1 MGSIQNSAAEDTDA
15 SNLKRPAGS
24 YILFTKNEIELMKSG
39 GHVQKISK
47 DVRTAITEKW
57 KSLPE
62 DAKLVFKREAKK
74 NSEKYRIKKANIKK
88 EPHKVALK
96 TRCAPQRVM
105 KMVGKLNEC
114 QKCVIQELGF
124 GGVQKFREDKSAGV
138 NGCVMLLMLYYHEHV
153 NTERIVEQL
162 PKQPQ
167 LLHAIGSLDRP
178 KLISTHSTDLISSED
193 EDNNHQ
199 IGRPCQ
205 SDHMKYQGFG
215 EGNFGLQNQLSSFKK
230 VILDELATCKRD
242 ILNEMRSLT
251 NRIIGDMNENRA
263 RVESNLGLENQLSS
277 FKNEVLDELTTCK
290 SELLNEMRSEAQVER
305 NPRLGNQLSS
315 FKNEV
320 LDELAT
326 YELAK
331 YKSELLNEMR
341 SEAQVE
347 RNPGLENQL
356 SSFKNEVLDELA
368 TWKSDSLNEIRSLAR
383 KHIGDMNENEAQDDV
398 ELVNTE
404 GKMAS
409 PSSIQGIMKIV
420 GNVDPDVP
428 NQPIDESDNETCRP
442 PIVISDMEF
451 TNNSS
456 KDTFVGPSHM
466 RIDDLQLQAENKD
479 VDMLELTFPSNV
491 AAPTPK
497 LAFTPPKVPLRKTR
511 QRKPSQIVSSPFVVP
526 KRKNKKKAGDLPN
539 DLSWGSWNTEVFVNE
554 FYPLTDSETVLCNYI
569 FNKKLPESEVLSD
582 MIYDNADRNAF
593 HSLLPEQWISSVVPL
608 RSTRVSQI
616 LDIGSFSLEFL
627 SVSFM
632 KWLVILGL
640 SHSSMERLLVV
651 QWFSISLTRSTARVQ
666 VPLVMALSLGGSRFS
681 LTRSESNVTS
691 KRSWVMVDGKAE
703 VEKG

>member
-124 GGVQKFREDKSAGV
+124 GGILDLKYSRLDRELCRFLVDRFDPKPVCTAYREDKSAGV

-167 LLHAIGSLDRP
+167 LLHATGSLDRP

-326 YELAK
+326 F
-331 YKSELLNEMR
+331 
-341 SEAQVE
+341 V
-347 RNPGLENQL
+347 
-356 SSFKNEVLDELA
+356 SFKNEVLDELA

-497 LAFTPPKVPLRKTR
+497 LAFTPPKVPLPQDQT
-511 QRKPSQIVSSPFVVP
+511 
-526 KRKNKKKAGDLPN
+526 
-539 DLSWGSWNTEVFVNE
+539 TE
-554 FYPLTDSETVLCNYI
+554 T
-569 FNKKLPESEVLSD
+569 
-582 MIYDNADRNAF
+582 
-593 HSLLPEQWISSVVPL
+593 
-608 RSTRVSQI
+608 
-616 LDIGSFSLEFL
+616 
-627 SVSFM
+627 
-632 KWLVILGL
+632 
-640 SHSSMERLLVV
+640 
-651 QWFSISLTRSTARVQ
+651 
-666 VPLVMALSLGGSRFS
+666 
-681 LTRSESNVTS
+681 
-691 KRSWVMVDGKAE
+691 
-703 VEKG
+703 